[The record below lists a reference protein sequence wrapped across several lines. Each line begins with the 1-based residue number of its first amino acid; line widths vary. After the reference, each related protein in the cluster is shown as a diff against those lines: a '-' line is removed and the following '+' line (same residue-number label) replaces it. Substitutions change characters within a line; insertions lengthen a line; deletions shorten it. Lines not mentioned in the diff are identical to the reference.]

1 MFLIPQMLDGIFNK
15 ILQCLLYMCPYSV
28 LNLVVYMRLA
38 LKQRLTFSWQ
48 LI

>member
-1 MFLIPQMLDGIFNK
+1 MFLIPQMLDGIFSK
-15 ILQCLLYMCPYSV
+15 ILVSAYMCPYSV

-38 LKQRLTFSWQ
+38 LKQRLTVSWQ